1 MKKIAVFPGSFDP
14 ITVGHKSIVLR
25 ALPLFDEV
33 IVAIGVNPTK
43 KSMFSIEQ
51 REEWCRIAFKDY
63 PNVKVCSFNDLTVR
77 FCEEVGAKYII
88 RGLRGS
94 NDFEYENM
102 INQANKLMA
111 MPTIKPI
118 ETIYLI
124 TDNEYVGV
132 SSSVVREMYKHG
144 CNIIDLVP
152 EGVVLPPKEPVGY
165 ENF

>member
-33 IVAIGVNPTK
+33 IVAIGINPAK
-43 KSMFSIEQ
+43 KSMFSLEQ
-51 REEWCRIAFKDY
+51 REEWCNIAFKDY
-63 PNVKVCSFNDLTVR
+63 PNVKVCTFTDLTVK
-77 FCEEVGAKYII
+77 FCEQVGAKYII

-102 INQANKLMA
+102 INHANKLMA
-111 MPTIKPI
+111 MPTVPPI

-132 SSSVVREMYKHG
+132 SSSVVREMYKHD
-144 CNIIDLVP
+144 CNVTSLVP
-152 EGVVLPPKEPVGY
+152 EGVVLPEKNQNHF